1 MKKLIVFVMLLAVLT
16 VFSGCFAS
24 PDDDLEAVSAVIVT
38 TTAGSTTATSATTT
52 VTTTTT
58 APAAI
63 SKYPCTAYATD
74 SLNVRRTPNT
84 DYHAIGGLHE
94 GEQVTVIGREG
105 DFYQINFSWSDTD
118 ENGQT
123 QSGSTAY
130 VSAQYISINRATA
143 TTTTG
148 LSGGT
153 PTVATTTVA
162 TATAAQ

>member
-1 MKKLIVFVMLLAVLT
+1 MKKLSVFVFLLAVLL

-24 PDDDLEAVSAVIVT
+24 SDDNLEAVSAVNVT
-38 TTAGSTTATSATTT
+38 TTAAATTT
-52 VTTTTT
+52 TVATVSTTT

-63 SKYPCTAYATD
+63 SEYPCTAYATD

-105 DFYQINFSWSDTD
+105 DFYEINFKWSDTD

-123 QSGSTAY
+123 VSGTTAY
-130 VSAQYISINRATA
+130 VSAQYISLSRATA
-143 TTTTG
+143 TTTA
-148 LSGGT
+148 
-153 PTVATTTVA
+153 PTVATTTV
-162 TATAAQ
+162 TTTTTTAAQ

>member
-1 MKKLIVFVMLLAVLT
+1 MKKLSVFVFLLAVLL

-24 PDDDLEAVSAVIVT
+24 SDDNLEAVSAVNVT
-38 TTAGSTTATSATTT
+38 TTAAATTT
-52 VTTTTT
+52 TVATVSTTT

-63 SKYPCTAYATD
+63 SEYPCTAYATD

-105 DFYQINFSWSDTD
+105 DFYEINFKWSDTD

-123 QSGSTAY
+123 VSGTTAY
-130 VSAQYISINRATA
+130 VSAQYSSLSRATA
-143 TTTTG
+143 TTTA
-148 LSGGT
+148 
-153 PTVATTTVA
+153 PTVATTTV
-162 TATAAQ
+162 TTTTTTAAQ